1 MFQVLRYR
9 LLRSYVLVFA
19 SILGVSAI
27 AVRVVFTHIL
37 SQQVTEKLVA
47 LGESAAANLELE
59 NGDLVLENDVSVQ
72 APLDGDRAL
81 EWFDTRGR
89 SIGKQGRYVLTL
101 PLAGKKIVQTQV
113 GTPPIRG
120 ITLPLTSQ
128 EDHRLVGY
136 IRASQSL
143 EDFEETLIKLDWGL
157 GSGAIVAVLLGGMGG
172 AILTRQA
179 MQPVEQSFERLK
191 QFTADAS
198 HELRNPLMAIDANVQ
213 VALKYPEKIAVNGL
227 EKFEAIA
234 NATAQMLCL
243 TEDLL
248 FLARGDRLPTLERE
262 VFDLTD
268 LLSDLWQLHQPQ
280 AQTKSI
286 ELSLIPGK
294 PIYLRGDVAQLK
306 RLFAN
311 LLVNALRY
319 TPEGGKVEVDCT
331 RVGKHVLV
339 RVKDT
344 GIGIAPENLE
354 RIFDRF
360 WQADPSRSYRSDGS
374 GLGLAIVRAIAQ
386 NHGGSI
392 AVTSRLELG
401 SCFTVKLP
409 TIDTSSE

>member
-1 MFQVLRYR
+1 MFQVLRDR

-19 SILGVSAI
+19 SILSVSAI

-37 SQQVTEKLVA
+37 SQQFTEKLVA
-47 LGESAAANLELE
+47 LGESAAASLELE
-59 NGDLVLENDVSVQ
+59 DGDLVLENDFSVQ
-72 APLDGDRAL
+72 SSLDGDQAL
-81 EWFDTRGR
+81 EWFDARGR

-101 PLAGKKIVQTQV
+101 PLARKKIVQTQA

-120 ITLPLTSQ
+120 MTLPLTSQ

-136 IRASQSL
+136 VRASQSL
-143 EDFEETLIKLDWGL
+143 EDFEETLRKLDWGL
-157 GSGAIVAVLLGGMGG
+157 GSGAIVALLLGGMGG

-179 MQPVEQSFERLK
+179 MQPVEQSFDRLK

-213 VALKYPEKIAVNGL
+213 VALKYPEEISVNGIQ
-227 EKFEAIA
+227 KFEAIA
-234 NATAQMLCL
+234 NATAQMLRL

-248 FLARGDRLPTLERE
+248 FLARTDRDLELDRTI
-262 VFDLTD
+262 FDLTD
-268 LLSDLWQLHQPQ
+268 LLSGLLQLYQQQ

-286 ELSLIPGK
+286 QLSLFPGK

-306 RLFAN
+306 QLFAN
-311 LLVNALRY
+311 LLVNALCY
-319 TPEGGKVEVDCT
+319 TPEGGKVEMDCA
-331 RVGKHVLV
+331 RVEKHILV

-354 RIFDRF
+354 RVFDRF
-360 WQADPSRSYRSDGS
+360 WQADSSRSYRSGGS
-374 GLGLAIVRAIAQ
+374 GLGLAIARAIAQ

-392 AVTSRLELG
+392 AVTSQLGVG

-409 TIDTSSE
+409 AIDPSS